1 MVQGGHKMRRRN
13 VLAAGISVVAA
24 ACCLF
29 GDSAAASGETVVDL
43 FQKAKQQV
51 KMGSYDDALK
61 TLNALDRA
69 TAAPGHEAERKQ
81 VEPPIAFYR
90 GVSYAALGRRDEA
103 RASFQKYLGFAPNAS
118 IDAAMYPKKAVAAFD
133 EARKSVG
140 PAAAPESASIDGSY
154 ANFRPGS
161 AIVPETP
168 NEVWGDG
175 PVKFLMASDEKREWA
190 RSSDPVSRSEF
201 VTKFW
206 ASRDTKP
213 ETPENEFRQEFER
226 RVAYAD
232 AAFVQ
237 GEVRGSMTDRGMVF
251 LLLGPPTYV
260 GRKPLGTGDDTS
272 DAAGMST
279 SGTHDAQT
287 AIAAANAATS
297 SGKTSSGK
305 QAAIADR
312 ATGSRITDSAANWRE
327 VWHYRR
333 ERLPAGVPYQ
343 QVDFDFITRSGY
355 GQNVLQRDSSTLNTL
370 EAARRVKKL

>member
-1 MVQGGHKMRRRN
+1 MRRKN
-13 VLAAGISVVAA
+13 AFAAGVAVAA
-24 ACCLF
+24 ACSFF
-29 GDSAAASGETVVDL
+29 GASAAASGETVVEL

-51 KMGSYDDALK
+51 RLGSYGDALK
-61 TLNALDRA
+61 TLDALDTA
-69 TAAPGHEAERKQ
+69 TAAAGHEAERKQ
-81 VEPPIAFYR
+81 IEPPIAFYR
-90 GVSYAALGRRDEA
+90 GVSYAALGRKDEA
-103 RASFQKYLGFAPNAS
+103 RASFRKYLGFAPNAS
-118 IDAAMYPKKAVAAFD
+118 MDASMYPKKAVAAFE
-133 EARKSVG
+133 EARKELG
-140 PAAAPESASIDGSY
+140 PASPAPASASIDGSY
-154 ANFRPGS
+154 ASFRLTGTPP
-161 AIVPETP
+161 PETP
-168 NEVWGDG
+168 NEAWGGG
-175 PVKFLMASDEKREWA
+175 PVKFLMTSEEKREWA
-190 RSSDPVSRSEF
+190 KASDPVSRSEF

-206 ASRDTKP
+206 ASRDAKS

-232 AAFVQ
+232 ASFVQ

-287 AIAAANAATS
+287 AIAAANAAAS

-343 QVDFDFITRSGY
+343 QVDFDFITRRGY
-355 GQNVLQRDSSTLNTL
+355 GENVLQRDSNGLNTL
-370 EAARRVKKL
+370 EAARKARKL

>member
-1 MVQGGHKMRRRN
+1 MRRKN
-13 VLAAGISVVAA
+13 VFAAGVSAAA
-24 ACCLF
+24 ACFLF
-29 GDSAAASGETVVDL
+29 GASAAASGQTVVEL

-51 KMGSYDDALK
+51 KLGSYDDALK
-61 TLNALDRA
+61 TLDALDTA

-90 GVSYAALGRRDEA
+90 GVSYAALGRKDEA
-103 RASFQKYLGFAPNAS
+103 KASFQKYLGFAPNAS
-118 IDAAMYPKKAVAAFD
+118 IDAGMYPKKAVAAFED
-133 EARKSVG
+133 ARKGLG

-154 ANFRPGS
+154 ANFRLNN
-161 AIVPETP
+161 AIAPETP
-168 NEVWGDG
+168 NEAWGDG
-175 PVKFLMASDEKREWA
+175 PVKFLMTAEEKRDWA
-190 RSSDPVSRSEF
+190 RASDPVTRSEF
-201 VTKFW
+201 VTRFW
-206 ASRDTKP
+206 ASRDVKP

-279 SGTHDAQT
+279 GNSRDAQT
-287 AIAAANAATS
+287 AIAAANAASS

-305 QAAIADR
+305 QASIADR
-312 ATGSRITDSAANWRE
+312 ATGSRITDSGSNWRE

-343 QVDFDFITRSGY
+343 QVDFDFITRKGY
-355 GQNVLQRDSSTLNTL
+355 GENVLQRDSNSLNTL
-370 EAARRVKKL
+370 EAARRVRKGA